1 MQQAEGAN
9 DSGTNGNA
17 VPAIS
22 GETNALPANMVA
34 LFQQFLASVAKS
46 DEGKGAGKKEVK
58 EDSAKT
64 QAVKEVP
71 KKDKAES
78 SAQGEARANINKPFC
93 HRCLTRGHPKEECV
107 EALFCEICESSAHV
121 KGRCPLLKKARSLY
135 AMTCG
140 YAVDGL
146 GFYYIPHSAPSRP
159 RAGVKTTLI
168 HVTQGKMNAGQIKGE
183 LERLVSSKHV
193 WEVQEVVQDKFKT
206 VFLTLGELRRMIE
219 WGTLETKN

>member
-1 MQQAEGAN
+1 MQQAEGTN

-78 SAQGEARANINKPFC
+78 SAQGEARGNINKPFC

-121 KGRCPLLKKARSLY
+121 KVRCPLLKKARSLY

-140 YAVDGL
+140 YAV
-146 GFYYIPHSAPSRP
+146 
-159 RAGVKTTLI
+159 
-168 HVTQGKMNAGQIKGE
+168 
-183 LERLVSSKHV
+183 LVSTTSHTPHQV
-193 WEVQEVVQDKFKT
+193 D
-206 VFLTLGELRRMIE
+206 LGQ
-219 WGTLETKN
+219 G